1 MRVLIRERRY
11 IEESLDRM
19 KESYT
24 KKIILLTD
32 IIEQKV
38 RKEKEL
44 EYYQKQM
51 EELQKKMFFVRKEID
66 VTAMIIDII
75 ETEKVV
81 DLREYTYKRLDNEN
95 VD

>member
-1 MRVLIRERRY
+1 MRVLIRERLF
-11 IEESLDRM
+11 IEESLVRM

-24 KKIILLTD
+24 KNIILLTD

-44 EYYQKQM
+44 EYYQQQM
-51 EELQKKMFFVRKEID
+51 EELQKKMFFVKKEID
-66 VTAMIIDII
+66 VTSIIIDII
-75 ETEKVV
+75 EQEKVV
-81 DLREYTYKRLDNEN
+81 DLREYTYKRLNNEN

>member
-1 MRVLIRERRY
+1 MTEY
-11 IEESLDRM
+11 
-19 KESYT
+19 
-24 KKIILLTD
+24 KKNIILLTD
-32 IIEQKV
+32 VIEQKV

-51 EELQKKMFFVRKEID
+51 EELRRKMFFVQKEID
-66 VTAMIIDII
+66 VTSIIIDII
-75 ETEKVV
+75 EQEKVV

>member
-1 MRVLIRERRY
+1 MRVLIRERLF
-11 IEESLDRM
+11 IEESLVRM

-24 KKIILLTD
+24 KNIILLTD

-44 EYYQKQM
+44 EYYQQQM
-51 EELQKKMFFVRKEID
+51 EELRKKMFFVKKEID
-66 VTAMIIDII
+66 VTSMIIDII

-81 DLREYTYKRLDNEN
+81 DLREYTYKRLNNEN

>member
-1 MRVLIRERRY
+1 MRVLIRERLF
-11 IEESLDRM
+11 IEESLVRM

-24 KKIILLTD
+24 KNIILLTD

-44 EYYQKQM
+44 EYYQQQM
-51 EELQKKMFFVRKEID
+51 EELQKKMFFVKKEID
-66 VTAMIIDII
+66 VTSMIIDII

-81 DLREYTYKRLDNEN
+81 DLREYTYKRLNNEN

>member
-1 MRVLIRERRY
+1 MRVLIRERLF

-44 EYYQKQM
+44 EYYQQQM

>member
-1 MRVLIRERRY
+1 
-11 IEESLDRM
+11 M

-44 EYYQKQM
+44 EYYQHQM
-51 EELQKKMFFVRKEID
+51 EELKKKMFFVQKEID
-66 VTAMIIDII
+66 VTSVIINII

-81 DLREYTYKRLDNEN
+81 DLREYTYKRLENEN

>member
-1 MRVLIRERRY
+1 MRVRIRERRY

-44 EYYQKQM
+44 EYYQQQM

>member
-1 MRVLIRERRY
+1 MRVQIKERLY
-11 IEESLDRM
+11 IEESLDQM

-24 KKIILLTD
+24 KNIILLTD

-44 EYYQKQM
+44 EYYQQQM
-51 EELQKKMFFVRKEID
+51 EELQRKMFFVKKEID
-66 VTAMIIDII
+66 VTSVIIDII
-75 ETEKVV
+75 EQEKVV
-81 DLREYTYKRLDNEN
+81 DLREYTVKRLEKNE